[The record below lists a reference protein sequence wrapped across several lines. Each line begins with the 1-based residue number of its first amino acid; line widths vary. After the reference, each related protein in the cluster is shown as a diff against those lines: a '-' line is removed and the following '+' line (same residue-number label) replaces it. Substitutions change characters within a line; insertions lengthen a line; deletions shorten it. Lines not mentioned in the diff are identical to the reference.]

1 MDEKIKNILAQVS
14 SLYMKYG
21 IKSVTMDDVSRE
33 LGMSKKTLYEF
44 FKDKNA
50 LVREVM
56 EYQMNMMGE
65 AIHAS
70 RVEGA
75 NAIDELL
82 TISRIVKNYLSS
94 FNPSVNYDLQKY
106 YLEIWQVIIE
116 YKRQHVFTNVKNNLI
131 KGIEEGLYR
140 SDINPEII
148 ARLYVSRIETTMDK
162 HFDPYHEFN
171 TAELF
176 RELFFYHI
184 RGIASKKGIEYL
196 EKNDLIN

>member
-1 MDEKIKNILAQVS
+1 
-14 SLYMKYG
+14 
-21 IKSVTMDDVSRE
+21 MDDVSRE

-44 FKDKNA
+44 FKDKNT

-65 AIHAS
+65 AILAS